1 MSDVPSTDNTSESKP
16 DSTLGTRRLVAF
28 IISIVLGTATIG
40 IGQIVLLKTNLA
52 ASFPIAFIPE
62 VPLLPLAAIPM
73 SFFFLIWIDYFM
85 GTKIVVS

>member
-1 MSDVPSTDNTSESKP
+1 MSNVPSTDNSSESTQ

-40 IGQIVLLKTNLA
+40 IGEIVLLHTNLA
-52 ASFPIAFIPE
+52 AAFPIAFIPE
-62 VPLLPLAAIPM
+62 VPLLPLASIPM

-85 GTKIVVS
+85 GTKIVVD